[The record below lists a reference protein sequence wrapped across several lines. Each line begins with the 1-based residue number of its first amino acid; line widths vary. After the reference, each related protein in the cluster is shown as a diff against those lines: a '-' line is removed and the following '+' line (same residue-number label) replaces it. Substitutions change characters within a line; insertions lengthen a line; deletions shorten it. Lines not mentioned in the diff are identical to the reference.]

1 MEDAVVCY
9 QGLPHPYLFD
19 PEALVS
25 PTAELL
31 EADHFN

>member
-9 QGLPHPYLFD
+9 QVLPHPYLFD

-25 PTAELL
+25 PTAEIVGG
-31 EADHFN
+31 